1 MCVCLHLLVHVR
13 ACVRA
18 CVHDLIVCVFV
29 RVCVEGVR
37 RLKRVCSRRT
47 SRRGLGGLEES
58 GNSSADPSKSVIQ
71 PLGPALS
78 TGK

>member
-1 MCVCLHLLVHVR
+1 MCLHLLVHMR

-18 CVHDLIVCVFV
+18 CVHDSIVCVCV
-29 RVCVEGVR
+29 RHVCVEGVR

-47 SRRGLGGLEES
+47 SRHGLGGLEES
-58 GNSSADPSKSVIQ
+58 ENPSADPSKSVIQ